1 MAKHDTSTQTE
12 AKTQTEPNRRHEGE
26 HGTRDRLNDPRSK
39 EGRFSRRHHDAGDS
53 VDDALK
59 GLVADAA
66 KNAQQLPA
74 EQKPTEQDLREAE
87 ES

>member
-1 MAKHDTSTQTE
+1 MAEHDTSTQTE
-12 AKTQTEPNRRHEGE
+12 PNRRREGE
-26 HGTRDRLNDPRSK
+26 HGTRDQVNDPRSM

-59 GLVADAA
+59 GLEAEGA
-66 KNAQQLPA
+66 KNAQQLA
-74 EQKPTEQDLREAE
+74 SEQKPTEQELREAE